1 MMTTQLYCLP
11 TISGLNEMCAA
22 GGGESK
28 RYQLRLP
35 FCPYEVICCCGE
47 SFISDNL
54 PFSPVY
60 RAVMRNPFFP
70 VPDFHILGHFLN
82 GYFPLIGKYQLP
94 FSNTGKFRNFPFLPQ
109 VAVDT
114 MLFHWHTEHF
124 TG

>member
-1 MMTTQLYCLP
+1 
-11 TISGLNEMCAA
+11 
-22 GGGESK
+22 
-28 RYQLRLP
+28 
-35 FCPYEVICCCGE
+35 
-47 SFISDNL
+47 
-54 PFSPVY
+54 
-60 RAVMRNPFFP
+60 MRDPFFP

-114 MLFHWHTEHF
+114 MLFHWHSKHF